1 MKPSIRK
8 ARIAD
13 WARRWNAG
21 ITRFLRGRVSNQID
35 AEDLAQEVYVRLLR
49 MESLELIEE
58 PQAYLYRV
66 ASNVASEWR
75 LRASQSKPHSSDEL
89 DMLVATTDPEAHLD
103 EEALSQ
109 SLEESLKGMAP
120 MVRAVTYLKI
130 QRGLSHDEIAQH
142 LGITTRMVRRLL
154 GQGYLHL
161 RETVLIDRVD

>member
-1 MKPSIRK
+1 MRPAVRK
-8 ARIAD
+8 QRIAE

-21 ITRFLRGRVSNQID
+21 LTRFLRSRVSNQID

-49 MESLELIEE
+49 IESLELIEE
-58 PQAYLYRV
+58 PQAYVYRM

-75 LRASQSKPHSSDEL
+75 LRASQRKPHSSEEL

-103 EEALSQ
+103 DEALSQ
-109 SLEESLKGMAP
+109 LLDDSLKGMSP
-120 MVRAVTYLKI
+120 MIRAVTYLKI
-130 QRGLSHDEIAQH
+130 QQGLSHDEIAQQ
-142 LGITTRMVRRLL
+142 LGITTRMVRRFL